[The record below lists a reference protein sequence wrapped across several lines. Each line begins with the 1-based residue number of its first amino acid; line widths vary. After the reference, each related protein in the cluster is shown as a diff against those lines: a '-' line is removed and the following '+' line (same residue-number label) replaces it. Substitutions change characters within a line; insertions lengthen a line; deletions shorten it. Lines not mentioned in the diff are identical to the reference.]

1 MRASVRAAQQ
11 KAAQASAPA
20 VQKVAPGPRQPPK
33 GAAAMK
39 RTNVIDVYKTVRF
52 GVFSQVVQG
61 VAVFSWEFGG
71 FVNNKQ
77 VGALSAE
84 QIKFLNAAKKPTGYA
99 TAASAI
105 EAAKAAIDK
114 MPTTATVA
122 APSGAVTPPA
132 KEVPGPQAK
141 GLTKPL
147 TPS

>member
-11 KAAQASAPA
+11 RASQPAP
-20 VQKVAPGPRQPPK
+20 VQKVAPGPKQAPK
-33 GAAAMK
+33 GASMK

-71 FVNNKQ
+71 FVNNKL
-77 VGALSAE
+77 VGSLSAN
-84 QIKFLNAAKKPTGYA
+84 QITFLNAQKKATGYA

-105 EAAKAAIDK
+105 EAAKTAIDK
-114 MPTTATVA
+114 MPQST
-122 APSGAVTPPA
+122 AVTPPSVA
-132 KEVPGPQAK
+132 VTPPPKAAPGPQAK